1 MELSVKGAKTVPE
14 MNIEGMKIRMG

>member
-1 MELSVKGAKTVPE
+1 MEPSVKGAKTVPE